1 MDDADQP
8 LSCPSAQP
16 DMVDAHAF
24 GIVSGTAAEP
34 QIAYLKHNAEVT
46 PAMMAELGDLDPTRV
61 FRFSAR
67 CESTRCAQFADGQ
80 CGLGQRIAAQL
91 PPVVAALPSCQ
102 IRATCRWHA
111 ENGDSICFR
120 CPQVVT
126 VVPPELAALSRA
138 ATPPGLG
145 QAAAGEAGISSQ

>member
-1 MDDADQP
+1 MDGADPP

-24 GIVSGTAAEP
+24 GIVSGTVEKP
-34 QIAYLKHNAEVT
+34 QIAYLKRDAEVT
-46 PAMMAELGDLDPTRV
+46 PEMMAQLGDLDPTRV

-67 CESTRCAQFADGQ
+67 CESVNCAQFDGGQ
-80 CGLGQRIAAQL
+80 CGLGKRIAAQL

-102 IRATCRWHA
+102 IRATCRWHE

-126 VVPPELAALSRA
+126 LVPPEMTALTQA
-138 ATPPGLG
+138 ATLPGK
-145 QAAAGEAGISSQ
+145 AANPAP

>member
-1 MDDADQP
+1 
-8 LSCPSAQP
+8 
-16 DMVDAHAF
+16 MVDAHAF

-34 QIAYLKHNAEVT
+34 QIAYLKRSAVVSPE
-46 PAMMAELGDLDPTRV
+46 MMAELGDLDPTRV

-67 CESTRCAQFADGQ
+67 CESSNCAQFEGGR

-102 IRATCRWHA
+102 IRATCRWHE

-126 VVPPELAALSRA
+126 VVPPRLAALTQA
-138 ATPPGLG
+138 ATPPGLA
-145 QAAAGEAGISSQ
+145 QAAGEAVVPVQ

>member
-1 MDDADQP
+1 MDDVDQP
-8 LSCPSAQP
+8 LSCPSGQP

-34 QIAYLKHNAEVT
+34 RIAYLKRDAEIT
-46 PAMMAELGDLDPTRV
+46 PEMMAQLGDLDPTRV

-67 CESTRCAQFADGQ
+67 CESVNCAQFDGGQ
-80 CGLGQRIAAQL
+80 CGLGKRIAAQL

-102 IRATCRWHA
+102 IRATCRWHE

-126 VVPPELAALSRA
+126 VVPPTLTALTMA
-138 ATPPGLG
+138 ATPPGT
-145 QAAAGEAGISSQ
+145 QAATLP

>member
-1 MDDADQP
+1 
-8 LSCPSAQP
+8 
-16 DMVDAHAF
+16 MVDAHAF

-34 QIAYLKHNAEVT
+34 RIAYLKHSADVT
-46 PAMMAELGDLDPTRV
+46 PEMMAELGDLDPTRV

-67 CESTRCAQFADGQ
+67 CESSRCAQFADGQ

-126 VVPPELAALSRA
+126 VVPPELAALTQA
-138 ATPPGLG
+138 ATPPGLV
-145 QAAAGEAGISSQ
+145 QAAGEAGIAAQ

>member
-1 MDDADQP
+1 MDDADRP

-16 DMVDAHAF
+16 DMVDGHAF
-24 GIVSGTAAEP
+24 GIVSGTAEEP
-34 QIAYLKHNAEVT
+34 RIAYLKQGAEVT

-67 CESTRCAQFADGQ
+67 CESVNCAQFEGGQ
-80 CGLGQRIAAQL
+80 CGLGKRIAALL
-91 PPVVAALPSCQ
+91 PPVVSALPSCQ
-102 IRATCRWHA
+102 IRATCRWYE

-126 VVPPELAALSRA
+126 VVPPKLAALTQA
-138 ATPPGLG
+138 ATPPGH
-145 QAAAGEAGISSQ
+145 AVDPTS

>member
-1 MDDADQP
+1 
-8 LSCPSAQP
+8 
-16 DMVDAHAF
+16 MVDAHAF

-34 QIAYLKHNAEVT
+34 RIAYLKRSAEVT

-67 CESTRCAQFADGQ
+67 CESSNCAQFADGR
-80 CGLGQRIAAQL
+80 CGLGERIAAQL
-91 PPVVAALPSCQ
+91 PPVVTALPSCQ
-102 IRATCRWHA
+102 IRATCRWHE

-126 VVPPELAALSRA
+126 VVPPELTSLARA
-138 ATPPGLG
+138 ATPPGLVPT
-145 QAAAGEAGISSQ
+145 AAGEAGLPAQ

>member
-1 MDDADQP
+1 MDGADPP

-24 GIVSGTAAEP
+24 GIVSGTVEEP
-34 QIAYLKHNAEVT
+34 QIAYLKRDAEVT
-46 PAMMAELGDLDPTRV
+46 PEMMAQLGDLDPTRV

-67 CESTRCAQFADGQ
+67 CESSRCAQFEDGQ
-80 CGLGQRIAAQL
+80 CGLGKRIAAQL

-102 IRATCRWHA
+102 IRATCRWHE

-126 VVPPELAALSRA
+126 VVPPELAALTQA
-138 ATPPGLG
+138 ATPPTSVSATPPG
-145 QAAAGEAGISSQ
+145 AA

>member
-1 MDDADQP
+1 
-8 LSCPSAQP
+8 
-16 DMVDAHAF
+16 MVDAHAF
-24 GIVSGTAAEP
+24 GIVSGTPAEP
-34 QIAYLKHNAEVT
+34 RIAYLKHSADVT
-46 PAMMAELGDLDPTRV
+46 PEMMAELGDLDPTRV

-67 CESTRCAQFADGQ
+67 CESSRCAQFADGQ

-102 IRATCRWHA
+102 IRATCRWYA

-126 VVPPELAALSRA
+126 VVPPELAALTQA
-138 ATPPGLG
+138 ATPPGLA
-145 QAAAGEAGISSQ
+145 QVAPGEAGIQGP

>member
-1 MDDADQP
+1 
-8 LSCPSAQP
+8 
-16 DMVDAHAF
+16 MVDAHAF

-34 QIAYLKHNAEVT
+34 RIAYLKHSADVT
-46 PAMMAELGDLDPTRV
+46 PEMMAELGDLDPTRV

-67 CESTRCAQFADGQ
+67 CESSRCAQFADGQ

-111 ENGDSICFR
+111 ENGDSICLR

-126 VVPPELAALSRA
+126 VVPPELAALTQA
-138 ATPPGLG
+138 ATPPGLA
-145 QAAAGEAGISSQ
+145 QVAGEAGIQGP

>member
-1 MDDADQP
+1 MDDADRP

-24 GIVSGTAAEP
+24 GIVSGTAQEP
-34 QIAYLKHNAEVT
+34 RIAYLKQDAEVT
-46 PAMMAELGDLDPTRV
+46 PEMMAELGDLDPTRV

-67 CESTRCAQFADGQ
+67 CESVNCAQFDGGQ
-80 CGLGQRIAAQL
+80 CGLGKRIAAQL

-102 IRATCRWHA
+102 IRATCRWHE

-126 VVPPELAALSRA
+126 VVPPTLAALTRA
-138 ATPPGLG
+138 ATPPGE
-145 QAAAGEAGISSQ
+145 AATPAVTHRL